1 MRRWSSSERSLT
13 TGSIGP
19 ALLLFALPFLGSSL
33 IQQLYNTVD
42 IIFVSQLVGTEAAAA
57 VGSSSLIVTCIIGFF
72 TGISIGIGILT
83 AKAFARKDMV
93 TLTSLIHS
101 SAGLTLV
108 LGLVFTV
115 IAFII
120 APWCLTALQTP
131 PDIFTEALLYIRV
144 YVMGLIPIVTYNIGA
159 GVLRSLGNSKSPL
172 VYQAIGG
179 VVNVVGNALFIG
191 VFQWGIFGAAM
202 TTLCSQTVA
211 AGLVVWHLRRFH
223 APYALMIRRIC
234 WSTTVAVQVLRLG
247 VPAAVQA
254 IVITL
259 SNLIVQGTING
270 LGIVSIA
277 AFTAYFKVE
286 NIIYLPIMAIGQ
298 AYAVFVSQNM
308 GLYDIERIQQGLRIT
323 AGIGIGV
330 TIMLTTVVLGLG
342 TTIFAWFATADDV
355 ISLAVQIAW
364 VAYPFYFIY
373 MVLESFGS
381 AIRGVGNTFAAMV
394 ITVVNMCGI
403 RIVCL
408 YAVMQLYPDP
418 LGVAAVYP
426 LTWASTAA
434 MLGLYYWWWR
444 RRQTVGAMVPES
456 GIS

>member
-1 MRRWSSSERSLT
+1 MRRWTSSDWSLT
-13 TGSIGP
+13 TGPIGP
-19 ALLLFALPFLGSSL
+19 ALLFFALPFLGSSL

-42 IIFVSQLVGTEAAAA
+42 IIFISQLVGTEAAAA

-83 AKAFARKDMV
+83 AKAFARKDMA
-93 TLTSLIHS
+93 TLTELIHG

-108 LGLVFTV
+108 LGLAFTV

-120 APWCLTALQTP
+120 APWCLNALQTP
-131 PDIFTEALLYIRV
+131 PAIFSEALLYIRV
-144 YVMGLIPIVTYNIGA
+144 YVLGLIPIITYNIGA

-179 VVNVVGNALFIG
+179 VVNIVGNALFIG
-191 VFQWGIFGAAM
+191 FFQWGIFGAAM

-211 AGLVVWHLRRFH
+211 AGLVVWHLRRLH
-223 APYALMIRRIC
+223 APYALAIQRIR
-234 WSTTVAVQVLRLG
+234 WSTSVASKVLRLG

-286 NIIYLPIMAIGQ
+286 NIIYLPIMAMGQ

-308 GLYDIERIQQGLRIT
+308 GLYDIERIQQGLHVT
-323 AGIGIGV
+323 AKVGMAV
-330 TIMLTTVVLGLG
+330 TVLLTGLVLALG
-342 TTIFAWFATADDV
+342 KTIFSWFATDDDV
-355 ISLAVQIAW
+355 ISLALQIAW

-373 MVLESFGS
+373 MVLEAFGS
-381 AIRGVGNTFAAMV
+381 AIRGVGNTVAAMV

-403 RIVCL
+403 RIACL
-408 YAVMQLYPDP
+408 YIVMQVYPDP

-426 LTWASTAA
+426 LTWASTAG
-434 MLGLYYWWWR
+434 MLGCYYAWWR
-444 RRQTVGAMVPES
+444 RKQTVGAMMPES
-456 GIS
+456 SIS

>member
-1 MRRWSSSERSLT
+1 MIRSNNVSLT
-13 TGSIGP
+13 TGPIG
-19 ALLLFALPFLGSSL
+19 LSLIQFAIPFLGSSL

-72 TGISIGIGILT
+72 TGISMGIGILT
-83 AKAFARKDMV
+83 AKAFARNDTV
-93 TLTSLIHS
+93 RLRELIHG
-101 SAGLTLV
+101 SAGLTLA
-108 LGLVFTV
+108 LGLAFTV
-115 IAFII
+115 AAFII

-131 PDIFTEALLYIRV
+131 RAIFSEALLYIRV
-144 YVMGLIPIVTYNIGA
+144 YVLGLIPIVTYNIGA

-179 VVNVVGNALFIG
+179 VVNVLGNALFIG
-191 VFQWGIFGAAM
+191 FFQWGIFGAAM

-211 AGLVVWHLRRFH
+211 AALIVFHLRRLRT
-223 APYALMIRRIC
+223 PYALRWNQIR
-234 WSTTVAVQVLRLG
+234 WSTSVASQVLRLG

-286 NIIYLPIMAIGQ
+286 NIIYLPIMAMGQ

-308 GLYDIERIQQGLRIT
+308 GLYDFERIGQGLRVT
-323 AGIGIGV
+323 AKVGIGV
-330 TIMLTTVVLGLG
+330 TIALTAFVLGVG
-342 TTIFAWFATADDV
+342 TTIFSWFATDDAV

-364 VAYPFYFIY
+364 IAYPFYFIY

-403 RIVCL
+403 RMVCL

-444 RRQTVGAMVPES
+444 RKQTVGAMVPES

>member
-1 MRRWSSSERSLT
+1 MIRSNNVSLT
-13 TGSIGP
+13 TGPIG
-19 ALLLFALPFLGSSL
+19 LSLIQFAIPFLGSSL

-72 TGISIGIGILT
+72 TGISMGIGILT
-83 AKAFARKDMV
+83 AKAFARNDTV
-93 TLTSLIHS
+93 RLRELIHG
-101 SAGLTLV
+101 SAGLTLA
-108 LGLVFTV
+108 LGLAFTV
-115 IAFII
+115 APFII

-131 PDIFTEALLYIRV
+131 PAIFSEALLYIRV
-144 YVMGLIPIVTYNIGA
+144 YVLGLIPIVTYNIGA

-191 VFQWGIFGAAM
+191 FFQWGIFGAAM

-211 AGLVVWHLRRFH
+211 AGLVVRHLRRLH
-223 APYALMIRRIC
+223 APYALRIQRIC
-234 WSTTVAVQVLRLG
+234 WSMSVASQVLRLG

-254 IVITL
+254 IVITM

-308 GLYDIERIQQGLRIT
+308 GLYDIERIQQGLRVT
-323 AGIGIGV
+323 ARIGIGV
-330 TIMLTTVVLGLG
+330 TVMLITLVLGLG
-342 TTIFAWFATADDV
+342 TTIFSWFSTDDTV

-394 ITVVNMCGI
+394 ITVVNMCVV
-403 RIVCL
+403 RMVCL